1 MATQEGTTVPF
12 SFFVE
17 LVHAIADIKPHIAT
31 EKQPRNAR
39 YVDSPAYKTFKRWVT
54 ALRERYSPLP
64 ADTTT
69 IVFRLLFPDED
80 CRRKYGM
87 QETRLAQ
94 HLTKVLGV
102 SSDTDGR
109 GERLRNWKEEDALG
123 CLGDE
128 VLVIMSATAHS
139 QGSTTTVSLE
149 QVDTLLAE
157 LASKCAFSDAA
168 VRAPFSATAPR
179 RTREAILAALFA
191 SLTPAEG
198 AVLTQIILKDL
209 RPLLYPIPR
218 SATHYTAALLRYK
231 SNAVTMLTKEA
242 AMHAWDPTG
251 RMSQIFK
258 SRANLEET
266 TRTYESLQPGD
277 ALPEPE
283 YGIPVQI
290 PKCVKGQGTA
300 QALGV
305 LKGADKIWIETKYD
319 GERAQIHVRLE
330 DDGLPRIKIFSKS
343 GRDSTLDRAGIHTII
358 CDALGV
364 PRRPSMLT
372 RAHSAFIARGVA
384 PAFAKDII
392 IEAEMVAFSDVLGQ
406 IDEFWRIR
414 SLIGSTAMGVR
425 HKSTLPRLS
434 SDRGIVES
442 QQSLVSN
449 ASDGGTR
456 HLALVFFDVLLLDG
470 VSLLLIPYSERRH
483 ILERTIR
490 LSPGYAMLAERTSID
505 MTRPD
510 ADESCRA
517 AFSSLISDRQEG
529 AVLKA
534 DGATYNERRWPW
546 VKLKRDY
553 IEDYGDTV
561 DLVLLGAS
569 WEKDRARELRVPP
582 TTYTTFYFAVLAN
595 GDIVQANPSQAPHFE
610 VIFTASYGLS
620 REELEELNFIIKSSD
635 PLSYRPEG
643 VKGLPYTYTLSP
655 NLSPPVVFLRQPFLA
670 EVFGAGFSKAPG
682 SKFYELRFP
691 RIAKVYRTSDRP
703 WMDGVCVT
711 EYQQIARVTVGGDRP
726 GKAEDDWAKGI
737 FRPNQP
743 PSPGVRCPQKRKE
756 MAMEWSEKLAVVDR
770 KASARGS
777 PTKRARV
784 RSPGPRRA
792 STNAENIVRGQN
804 AGKTDKPE
812 ALESPNPRTG
822 LARLGSVTNIA
833 ASHSPSRL
841 VSQQKTHSPPSTPRR
856 VVKADP
862 RPPTTP
868 PIPAIKHGLRTPQ
881 SSPFHQVL
889 PPLATSPGSQ
899 PGSIGEAVA
908 EAIQSDA
915 LTSPLRALSPE
926 RKETTSFTPP
936 SPLSTLHQY
945 LQDAVAWMARPPGT
959 PRPLWR
965 APSHAVIPMGN
976 QVNSLD
982 ALTLA
987 CGWNRVPPCN
997 WAKRGVVFVDDP
1009 EATSTY
1015 TAQVLGDLAKR
1026 RTVLLEENEER
1037 NRRSIFVLSAKM
1049 LAYDTLDRA
1058 MTREELEARAICRF
1072 G

>member
-1 MATQEGTTVPF
+1 MATPDEAGVPF

-17 LVHAIADIKPHIAT
+17 LVNAIADTKPHKAT

-39 YVDSPAYKTFKRWVT
+39 YVDSPAYNTFKRWLT
-54 ALRERYSPLP
+54 ALRERYPPLP

-80 CRRKYGM
+80 IGRKYGM

-94 HLTKVLGV
+94 HLTKVLAV
-102 SSDTDGR
+102 SSDTEGR

-123 CLGDE
+123 CLGNE
-128 VLVIMSATAHS
+128 VFTVMSATAHS
-139 QGSTTTVSLE
+139 QSSTTSVSLR

-157 LASKCAFSDAA
+157 LASKCAFSDAS
-168 VRAPFSATAPR
+168 VRAPFSAATPR
-179 RTREAILAALFA
+179 RTREAILTTLFA

-209 RPLLYPIPR
+209 RPLLSPIPR
-218 SATHYTAALLRYK
+218 FATHYTAALLQYK

-283 YGIPVQI
+283 FGTPIQI

-300 QALGV
+300 QALRA
-305 LKGADKIWIETKYD
+305 LKGADKVWVETKYD
-319 GERAQIHVRLE
+319 GERAQIHVRLDE
-330 DDGLPRIKIFSKS
+330 DGLPRITIFSKS

-364 PRRPSMLT
+364 PRRPSMST
-372 RAHSAFIARGVA
+372 RVANAPGEVA
-384 PAFAKDII
+384 PAFAKDTI
-392 IEAEMVAFSDVLGQ
+392 IEAEMVAFSEVLGR

-425 HKSTLPRLS
+425 HKTLPPPPS
-434 SDRGIVES
+434 SDCGIMES
-442 QQSLVSN
+442 QQSLISN
-449 ASDGGTR
+449 GSDGGTR

-470 VSLLLIPYSERRH
+470 VSLLSLPYSERRR
-483 ILERTIR
+483 ILEGTIR
-490 LSPGYAMLAERTSID
+490 VTPGYAMLAARICID
-505 MTRPD
+505 MTRLN
-510 ADESCRA
+510 ADQSCRT
-517 AFSSLISDRQEG
+517 AFSSLIADRQEG

-553 IEDYGDTV
+553 IPNYGDTV

-582 TTYTTFYFAVLAN
+582 TTYTTFYFATLAN
-595 GDIVQANPSQAPHFE
+595 ADIVQANPSHAPHFE
-610 VIFTASYGLS
+610 VIITSSYGLS
-620 REELEELNFIIKSSD
+620 REELEELNFMIKSSD
-635 PLSYRPEG
+635 PLSPRPQG
-643 VKGLPYTYTLSP
+643 TKGLPYTYTLSP
-655 NLSPPVVFLRQPFLA
+655 NLSPPIVLVQQPFLA
-670 EVFGAGFSKAPG
+670 ELFGAGFSKAPG
-682 SKFYELRFP
+682 SMVYELRFP
-691 RIAKVYRTSDRP
+691 RISKVYRPSDRP
-703 WMDGVCVT
+703 WMDGMCLS
-711 EYQQIARVTVGGDRP
+711 EYQQIARVAVGRDRP
-726 GKAEDDWAKGI
+726 GKAEDDWVKGV

-756 MAMEWSEKLAVVDR
+756 METEWIEKLAAVD
-770 KASARGS
+770 KKSSARGS

-784 RSPGPRRA
+784 RSPGPRRT
-792 STNAENIVRGQN
+792 STNVENMAHGQS
-804 AGKTDKPE
+804 GGGTDK
-812 ALESPNPRTG
+812 LGVVKSPNPRTG

-833 ASHSPSRL
+833 ASHSH
-841 VSQQKTHSPPSTPRR
+841 KTPSPPSTPCRALQD
-856 VVKADP
+856 VPLLPSTP
-862 RPPTTP
+862 RL
-868 PIPAIKHGLRTPQ
+868 PASAHGLRTPQ
-881 SSPFHQVL
+881 SSPLHKTLQ
-889 PPLATSPGSQ
+889 PHPTSSGS
-899 PGSIGEAVA
+899 PHGTIGKTDT
-908 EAIQSDA
+908 EAIRDDPP
-915 LTSPLRALSPE
+915 TSPLHAVSPE
-926 RKETTSFTPP
+926 RIDAPSYRPP
-936 SPLSTLHQY
+936 SSLSTLHQY
-945 LQDAVAWMARPPGT
+945 LQDAVVWMARPPGT

-965 APSHAVIPMGN
+965 APSRSVIPIGN

-982 ALTLA
+982 AVTLA
-987 CGWNRVPPCN
+987 CGWDSAMPCS
-997 WAKRGVVFVDDP
+997 WAKRGVVFVDDS
-1009 EATSTY
+1009 EATSAY
-1015 TAQVLGDLAKR
+1015 TAQVLGQLAKR
-1026 RTVLLEENEER
+1026 RATLLEEDKER
-1037 NRRSIFVLSAKM
+1037 DCRPIFVFSTKM